1 MKGIKLGAKTKKD
14 EILMNGIK
22 FGPKYNKK
30 ATAAVAVAA
39 GYQVCVCVRV
49 CSVCPPCVC
58 ERVSVATVC

>member
-39 GYQVCVCVRV
+39 GYQVCVCV
-49 CSVCPPCVC
+49 CVC
-58 ERVSVATVC
+58 VCLECVHYACV